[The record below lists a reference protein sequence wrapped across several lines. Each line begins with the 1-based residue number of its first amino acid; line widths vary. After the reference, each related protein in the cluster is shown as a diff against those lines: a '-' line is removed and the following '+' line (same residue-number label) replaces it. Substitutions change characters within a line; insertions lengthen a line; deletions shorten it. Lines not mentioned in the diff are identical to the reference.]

1 MAVRLVFLGK
11 LAELAGCVEQVLDAP
26 APLGWDPLLAALPVE
41 LSVIIAG
48 DKVRVALDGAVL
60 PDKRLLNAGEGAE
73 IAFLP
78 PVSGG

>member
-11 LAELAGCVEQVLDAP
+11 LADLAGCGEQVLDTA
-26 APLGWDPLLAALPVE
+26 APLGWDALLAALPAE
-41 LSVIIAG
+41 LSAAIEG
-48 DKVRVALDGAVL
+48 DKVRVALDGTVL
-60 PDKRLLNAGEGAE
+60 PDKRQLIAGEGAE

>member
-1 MAVRLVFLGK
+1 MGVRLVFLGK
-11 LAELAGCVEQVLDAP
+11 LADLAGRGEQVLNAA
-26 APLGWDPLLAALPVE
+26 APLDWEALLSALPAG
-41 LSVIIAG
+41 LSAMIAG

-60 PDKRLLNAGEGAE
+60 PDKSLLIADEGAE